1 MGGSPDQMRQ
11 ILGNGEMTGL
21 YSPGELND
29 AYRRLAGEAEARLTQ
44 ARMNMTMPERLA
56 SYPPDMFDIPPD
68 RQIVRGLLR

>member
-1 MGGSPDQMRQ
+1 MKKPRSSS
-11 ILGNGEMTGL
+11 I
-21 YSPGELND
+21 SELMVANYEAVASD
-29 AYRRLAGEAEARLTQ
+29 PMEAYRRLAGEAEARLTQ